1 MKPAVI
7 ILGCI
12 GVFFAVLVAIAWLTS
27 RKAGSHAYFL
37 GEKKSPWY
45 ILAFGLIGE
54 SLSGVTFMSVPGQVG
69 GLQFNYFQLVM
80 GYAIGY
86 LVIAQVLL
94 PMYYRLN
101 LTSIYSY
108 LFGRYGTR
116 TQKTGST
123 FFLVSRLLGAAA
135 RLYLTAGVIQMFV
148 FDKGGVLEEWSIPF
162 GVTVAFIILLM
173 LAYTFKG
180 GIKTIVWTDTFL
192 STFLL
197 LGLGV
202 SIIIIARKLNLDTFG
217 VFSKVWDG
225 HYSQVFFWDWQKYT
239 FFPKQ
244 FIGGIV
250 VAVCMT
256 GLDQNLMQK
265 NLSARSVGDAQKNIR
280 WFALTIVIVNL
291 AFLFLGALLHEFADA
306 QGITKPQNLDHLFPL
321 LALEHMG
328 LLASVVFIIGLTSAT
343 FASADS
349 VLTTLT
355 TSFCIDILDMN
366 KRPAWDD
373 AFKTSLRHKIHFMFA
388 ILLLL
393 IILSFKALGA
403 QEVII
408 LVLKLANYTYGP
420 LLGLFFFGLFS
431 KLQVNDRWVP
441 LACLIPPVYCY
452 ALEMFAPLGLFG
464 YQFANELLL
473 INGLLTAFGLWLVRL
488 RQQPAA

>member
-1 MKPAVI
+1 MTPTL

-12 GVFFAVLVAIAWLTS
+12 AAFFVVLVTIAWLTS

-54 SLSGVTFMSVPGQVG
+54 SLSGVTFISVPGQVG
-69 GLQFNYFQLVM
+69 LQQFGYFQMVL

-86 LVIAQVLL
+86 LIIAGVLL
-94 PMYYRLN
+94 PLYYRLN

-108 LFGRYGTR
+108 LFGRYGR
-116 TQKTGST
+116 FTQKTGST

-148 FDKGGVLEEWSIPF
+148 FDAWGIPF
-162 GVTVAFIILLM
+162 AATVATIILLM

-192 STFLL
+192 SSFLL
-197 LGLGV
+197 LGLGL
-202 SIIIIARKLNLDTFG
+202 SIIIIARKLNLDFSG
-217 VFSKVWDG
+217 VAAKVYHG
-225 HYSQVFFWDWQKYT
+225 HYSEVFFWDWQPAT

-265 NLSARSVGDAQKNIR
+265 NLSARSLGDAQKNIR

-291 AFLFLGALLHEFADA
+291 AFLCLGALLHEFADA
-306 QGITKPQNLDHLFPL
+306 QGIAKPKNLDHLFPL

-328 LLASVVFIIGLTSAT
+328 ILAAVVFIIGLTSAT
-343 FASADS
+343 FASADA

-355 TSFCIDILDMN
+355 TSFCIDILDME
-366 KRPAWDD
+366 KQPAWND
-373 AFKTSLRHKIHFMFA
+373 AFKTKLRHKVHLLFA
-388 ILLLL
+388 LLLL
-393 IILSFKALGA
+393 DIILYFKVLGA

-420 LLGLFFFGLFS
+420 LLGLFFFGLFTR
-431 KLQVNDRWVP
+431 QRVRDRYVP

-452 ALEMFAPLGLFG
+452 ALEMLAPAGLFG
-464 YQFANELLL
+464 YRFGNELLL
-473 INGLLTAFGLWLVRL
+473 INGMLTAFGLWLA
-488 RQQPAA
+488 RQQDGAAAGIER